1 MVGGV
6 LVNCWQIVPELR
18 LPGVRDLREENRPS
32 THDDCIQKDNFLTRY
47 VRPEL
52 LPEVPASRLL
62 RPAHGDLVCVGGLV
76 VLRRKKKAAVVGT
89 IKLACPHTERAS
101 IDPLATEDLF

>member
-1 MVGGV
+1 VPDVVCRECGTSGKK
-6 LVNCWQIVPELR
+6 NPSSTARIIRKRQIFLR
-18 LPGVRDLREENRPS
+18 VMQDLNYSRKSRAPGSV
-32 THDDCIQKDNFLTRY
+32 
-47 VRPEL
+47 
-52 LPEVPASRLL
+52 L
-62 RPAHGDLVCVGGLV
+62 RPAHGDLVGVGSLV